1 MKKTVLFAL
10 PLLAACA
17 VMMGACGKK
26 EAKPTKTAAK
36 TVADAAPEENGV
48 KIAFVDIDTLMAKY
62 QYYLDCSELLEK
74 KRASISNTLN
84 NKGIA
89 LQKEMADFQQK
100 VQNGTISQ
108 DQATKTQAALI
119 KKQNQLESLQNNLA
133 EEFQKEQNKY
143 NEALHDSIDNFLASY
158 NKTAGYTYILS
169 RSNDNI
175 LLADPACNITD
186 EVIGGLNKRYSKGDK
201 VTKENKQ

>member
-1 MKKTVLFAL
+1 MNIKPNKMKKTFFFAL
-10 PLLAACA
+10 LMGCA
-17 VMMGACGKK
+17 VMMSSCGQK
-26 EAKPTKTAAK
+26 EVKTAKDGAK
-36 TVADAAPEENGV
+36 AEAVADDQGV

-62 QYYLDCSELLEK
+62 EYYLDCSNLLEK
-74 KRASISNTLN
+74 KRTSISNTLN

-89 LQKEMADFQQK
+89 LQKEMADFQEK
-100 VQNGTISQ
+100 VQSGLVSQ
-108 DQATKTQAALI
+108 DQATKMQAALI
-119 KKQNQLESLQNNLA
+119 KKQNQLQSLQDNLA

-175 LLADPACNITD
+175 LLADPKCNITD
-186 EVIGGLNKRYSKGDK
+186 EVINGLNKRYGKGEK
-201 VTKENKQ
+201 KAE

>member
-1 MKKTVLFAL
+1 MKKTFLFAL
-10 PLLAACA
+10 LMGCA
-17 VMMGACGKK
+17 VMMSSCGQK
-26 EAKPTKTAAK
+26 EVKTAKDGTKAEA
-36 TVADAAPEENGV
+36 VADDQGV

-62 QYYLDCSELLEK
+62 EYYLDCSNLLEK
-74 KRASISNTLN
+74 KRTSISNTLN

-89 LQKEMADFQQK
+89 LQKEMADFQEK
-100 VQNGTISQ
+100 VQSGLVCQ
-108 DQATKTQAALI
+108 DQATKMQAALI
-119 KKQNQLESLQNNLA
+119 KKQNQLQSLQDNLA

-175 LLADPACNITD
+175 LLADPKCNITD
-186 EVIGGLNKRYSKGDK
+186 EVINGLNKRYGKGEK
-201 VTKENKQ
+201 KAE

>member
-1 MKKTVLFAL
+1 MKKTILFAL
-10 PLLAACA
+10 PLLMGCA
-17 VMMGACGKK
+17 VMTTSCSK
-26 EAKPTKTAAK
+26 EDQSPKAAAHAK
-36 TVADAAPEENGV
+36 TTTESKDV
-48 KIAFVDIDTLMAKY
+48 KIAYVDIDTLMAKY
-62 QYYLDCSELLEK
+62 QYYLDCSEMLEK
-74 KRASISNTLN
+74 KRTSISNTLN
-84 NKGIA
+84 NKGLA

-100 VQNGTISQ
+100 VQNGTITQ

-119 KKQNQLESLQNNLA
+119 KKQNQLQSLQDNLA

-175 LLADPACNITD
+175 LLADPNGNITD
-186 EVIGGLNKRYSKGDK
+186 EVIEGLNKRYKKGSEK
-201 VTKENKQ
+201 K